1 MDMSNEDLAIL
12 MRADLATFTER
23 VFDHLNPGTPFL
35 PNWHMEL
42 IAAKL
47 QAVLEGK
54 IKRLI
59 INVPPRSLKSIMTSV
74 SFVAWALGRNPAL
87 QFIDRKSVV

>member
-1 MDMSNEDLAIL
+1 MAPNDQELAAML
-12 MRADLATFTER
+12 RADLATFTER

-35 PNWHMEL
+35 PNWHMDV
-42 IAAKL
+42 IADKL
-47 QAVLEGK
+47 QAVLDGR

-74 SFVAWALGRNPAL
+74 AFVA
-87 QFIDRKSVV
+87 